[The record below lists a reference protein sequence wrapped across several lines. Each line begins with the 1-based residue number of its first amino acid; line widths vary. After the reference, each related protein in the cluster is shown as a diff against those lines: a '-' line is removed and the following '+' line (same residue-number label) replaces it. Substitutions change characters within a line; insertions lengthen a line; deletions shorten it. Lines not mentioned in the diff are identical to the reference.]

1 MKKMIENENYEY
13 LIGKYITNYKET
25 KQYIDFITNDNYVI
39 RIDKFVPYCCCNVG
53 EYIDEITKDGT
64 CCGVITNIETDI
76 SGNQEEWYNPDREIV
91 YAGNVSFYFENG
103 KMDFRV
109 HGEDNGYYGVS
120 FTMPVEV
127 FKEDKK

>member
-1 MKKMIENENYEY
+1 MIENENYEY

-39 RIDKFVPYCCCNVG
+39 RIDKFVPYCCCYVG

-76 SGNQEEWYNPDREIV
+76 SGNQIKWYNPDREIV
-91 YAGNVSFYFENG
+91 YAGNVTFYFENG
-103 KMDFRV
+103 KIDMKV
-109 HGEDNGYYGVS
+109 KGLDNGYYGVT